1 MKTIILC
8 GGKGTRMK
16 EETEYRPKP
25 MVEIGGQPMLWH
37 IMKIYAHHGY
47 GQFILTLG
55 YKSNMI
61 KDYFLKHHVFSND
74 LTWDAPKNS
83 MEFHSDKLDDF
94 KITFADTGLESFT
107 GERILRCRK
116 YLNDEDFMITYGDG
130 VGNVNI
136 EALVEF
142 HRRQNTVG
150 TITGVHP
157 YSKYGLVGVDAEKN
171 LVTSFRQK
179 PVLEEY
185 INGGFMVFKKD
196 FFDYLDGRPVEDAL
210 GKLVQARQ
218 LSIFRHDGFWKAMDT
233 YAEMEELNRLW
244 QDSRPWA
251 VWEK

>member
-1 MKTIILC
+1 MKVIILC
-8 GGKGTRMK
+8 GGVGTRMK

-136 EALVEF
+136 EALVGK
-142 HRRQNTVG
+142 RILAVG
-150 TITGVHP
+150 DYSKSTKILKITDIKDLEVLSKTPIPVPTITP
-157 YSKYGLVGVDAEKN
+157 SPS
-171 LVTSFRQK
+171 VT
-179 PVLEEY
+179 PVL
-185 INGGFMVFKKD
+185 V
-196 FFDYLDGRPVEDAL
+196 P
-210 GKLVQARQ
+210 
-218 LSIFRHDGFWKAMDT
+218 T
-233 YAEMEELNRLW
+233 
-244 QDSRPWA
+244 P
-251 VWEK
+251 